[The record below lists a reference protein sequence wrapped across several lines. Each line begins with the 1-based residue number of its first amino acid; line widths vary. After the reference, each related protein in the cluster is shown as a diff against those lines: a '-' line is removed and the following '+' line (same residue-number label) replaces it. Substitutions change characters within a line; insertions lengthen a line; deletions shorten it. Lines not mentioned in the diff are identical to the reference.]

1 MQLAYIR
8 DLAESSLNGEKVS
21 DVVLTVPPFYTQH
34 ERDAV
39 IDAVEIAGM
48 RTLALVHDGS
58 AVAIN
63 YAMTRTFT
71 DKPEHHIIYDAGASS
86 IRASIVSFLSIDAKS
101 KNAGTSIRVAGL
113 KFERQVGGNEL
124 NRRLREILI
133 KYFGK
138 KHRTEVRNDKQ
149 VLAKLW
155 KEANRVRRI
164 LSANTDSSPSV
175 SSCLE
180 ISKITNVY
188 TEFRLK
194 VLPTI
199 STTGRK
205 LQGLSLR
212 VHVATLLVV
221 LSSLSRTHWL
231 MQK

>member
-86 IRASIVSFLSIDAKS
+86 VRASIVSFSSVDAKS
-101 KNAGTSIRVAGL
+101 KNAGTSIQVAGL
-113 KFERQVGGNEL
+113 GFERQVGGNEL
-124 NRRLREILI
+124 DRRLREILI
-133 KYFGK
+133 RDFEK
-138 KHRTEVRNDKQ
+138 KHRTEVRSDKRA
-149 VLAKLW
+149 LAKLW
-155 KEANRVRRI
+155 KEANRVKTI
-164 LSANTDSSPSV
+164 LSANTDSSTSV
-175 SSCLE
+175 SSRLQ
-180 ISKITNVY
+180 IS
-188 TEFRLK
+188 R
-194 VLPTI
+194 
-199 STTGRK
+199 
-205 LQGLSLR
+205 SL
-212 VHVATLLVV
+212 TFILGPG
-221 LSSLSRTHWL
+221 
-231 MQK
+231 